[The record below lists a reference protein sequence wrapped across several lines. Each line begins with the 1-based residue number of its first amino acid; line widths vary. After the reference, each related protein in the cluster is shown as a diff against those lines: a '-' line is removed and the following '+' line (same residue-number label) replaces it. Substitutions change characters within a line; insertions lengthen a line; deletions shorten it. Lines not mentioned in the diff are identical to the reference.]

1 MTQPDN
7 STPSLTSRRDFLK
20 ASGKA
25 AAVSALAGVALPHV
39 HAQGSDQ
46 IRIALVGCGG
56 RGSGAADNAMAAKK
70 GSVKLAAMAD
80 IFQDRMTTSFNGLK
94 AGPTKDFVE
103 VTNDTKFIGFD
114 AFKQAMDVLKPGDIA
129 IFTTPLAFRWVHYQY
144 AIEKKL
150 NVFMEKPLTSDGPTS
165 RIMLDLAKKA
175 DAANLKTAVGL
186 MSRHSRHLQ
195 ELQKR
200 VSGGEIGDVILMRGY
215 RMHGP
220 VGSMAS
226 LPYKVQKLPGA
237 DNTELEYQIRR
248 FHSFIWASG
257 GCFSDFYIHHI
268 DHLCWMKNAWPV
280 KAQGNGGRHY
290 KNSPEGAPYVDQNFD
305 NYSVEYTFEDG
316 SKFIFEGR
324 CMVGTEP
331 RYYSFVH
338 GSKGMA
344 VAAADGDYGGSRP
357 SAIYTGQNPVAE
369 KRTWQSKETPDE
381 RDPYVNE
388 WRDFLD
394 AIRNNKPYN
403 EVPRGVQASLVTSMG
418 RMACHTGQEITY
430 EQMLNHEHRYAPG
443 ADKFTR
449 NSPPPLTSD
458 ANGRYP
464 VPMPGIVNDREYG
477 PTSA

>member
-1 MTQPDN
+1 MTQPEN
-7 STPSLTSRRDFLK
+7 TSSRREFIK
-20 ASGKA
+20 TTGKA
-25 AAVSALAGVALPHV
+25 AAISALAGVALPHV

-46 IRIALVGCGG
+46 IRIALIGCGG
-56 RGSGAADNAMAAKK
+56 RGSGAADNAMYAKK

-80 IFQDRMTTSFNGLK
+80 VFKDRQETSLNGLK
-94 AGPTKDFVE
+94 NGPTKEFVE
-103 VTNDTKFIGFD
+103 VTNDTKFLGFD
-114 AFKQAMDVLKPGDIA
+114 AYKQAMDVLKPGDIA

-150 NVFMEKPLTSDGPTS
+150 NVFMEKPLTADGPTS

-175 DAANLKTAVGL
+175 SDANLKSAVGL
-186 MSRHSRHLQ
+186 MCRHARHLQ
-195 ELQKR
+195 QLQER
-200 VSGGEIGDVILMRGY
+200 VTGGEIGDVVLMRGY

-226 LPYKVQKLPGA
+226 IPWKQQKLPGT

-248 FHSFIWASG
+248 FHSFLWASG
-257 GCFSDFYIHHI
+257 GCFNDFYIHHI

-290 KNSPEGAPYVDQNFD
+290 KKNPEGIEYVDQNFD
-305 NYSVEYTFEDG
+305 SYSVEYTFADG

-331 RYYSFVH
+331 RYYSYVH
-338 GSKGMA
+338 GSKGIA
-344 VAAADGDYGGSRP
+344 VAATDGDYGSKP
-357 SAIYTGQNPVAE
+357 SAIYTGQNPVRD
-369 KRTWQSKETPDE
+369 KRVWESNVKSED

-394 AIRNNKPYN
+394 AIRNDKPYN
-403 EVPRGVQASLVTSMG
+403 EVPRGVQASVVSNMG
-418 RMACHTGQEITY
+418 RYACHTGQAITFD
-430 EQMLNHEHRYAPG
+430 EMLNHEHRMAPG
-443 ADKFTR
+443 AYKFDR
-449 NSPPPLTSD
+449 NSPAPFQSD

-464 VPMPGIVNDREYG
+464 QPMPGIVNNREYG